1 MKIKDDLNL
10 MLVLNI
16 YKDNSIVKLNIFKQF
31 EALYIEKPCENI
43 EKPCENI
50 INVVSIILEMIG
62 FMQLPLFCSL
72 IYCLWECEINIH
84 IG

>member
-16 YKDNSIVKLNIFKQF
+16 HKDNSIVKLNIFEQF
-31 EALYIEKPCENI
+31 EALYIEKPG
-43 EKPCENI
+43 ENI
-50 INVVSIILEMIG
+50 INVVSIILGMIG

-72 IYCLWECEINIH
+72 ICCLWECEINIH